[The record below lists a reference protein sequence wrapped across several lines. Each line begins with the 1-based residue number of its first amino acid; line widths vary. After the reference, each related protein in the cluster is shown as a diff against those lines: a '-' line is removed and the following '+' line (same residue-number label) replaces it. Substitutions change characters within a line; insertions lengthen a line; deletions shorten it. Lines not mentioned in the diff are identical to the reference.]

1 MLTFQTPEDADDDQ
15 DMVDDDSEDDSG
27 YSTLLRVTFILSYF
41 PVEDYVDYDTD
52 HEARP
57 KTGEVDPYAGKCPC
71 TTVVYVHLWHNR
83 YFLFQGTPG
92 GGH

>member
-1 MLTFQTPEDADDDQ
+1 MMIVKTTVGTQPYC
-15 DMVDDDSEDDSG
+15 VWHS
-27 YSTLLRVTFILSYF
+27 FILSYF

-57 KTGEVDPYAGKCPC
+57 KTGEVDPYAGKCAC
-71 TTVVYVHLWHNR
+71 TTAVYAHLWHNR
-83 YFLFQGTPG
+83 HLLFQGTPG